1 MNAILFP
8 FCKKKFPEIYQRWS
22 TSQPQFKKEHLI
34 LRAINWPEDKNKEY
48 GINKFSLYHV
58 PVSHSEQC
66 KKAYKGCMNN
76 IFI

>member
-1 MNAILFP
+1 MQFYSLFAGKNSP
-8 FCKKKFPEIYQRWS
+8 KFTKDDQLHNLS
-22 TSQPQFKKEHLI
+22 LN
-34 LRAINWPEDKNKEY
+34 LRVINWPEDKNKEY

>member
-8 FCKKKFPEIYQRWS
+8 FCKKNSLKFTKDDQLHNLSWN
-22 TSQPQFKKEHLI
+22 
-34 LRAINWPEDKNKEY
+34 LRVINWPEDKNKEY